1 MGVLASAVL
10 GQTVTGLLSFV
21 SLAAAIEV
29 SPTPTHIQLAL
40 DRGKQA
46 AAQQRSPETLYA
58 RFGNA
63 DPAQPEGFLL
73 TKLGG
78 LSVLAAHMALRGL
91 EPSTADVAHVI
102 EASTMLVGATI
113 VGERPDFAVNSYMVL
128 DQEGRTIK
136 PLTVRADSQAERRA
150 TWPESQKFLAKIVAT
165 FRYNDFD
172 PNARTTI
179 TIFPAGGG
187 EVRVVVDFAHIE

>member
-1 MGVLASAVL
+1 MGVWTHAVL
-10 GQTVTGLLSFV
+10 GQTVAALLSFV
-21 SLAAAIEV
+21 GLAAAIEV
-29 SPTPTHIQLAL
+29 NPTPIQIQLAL

-58 RFGNA
+58 RFGNT

-91 EPSTADVAHVI
+91 EPSAADVAHVI
-102 EASTMLVGATI
+102 EASSMLVGATI
-113 VGERPDFAVNSYMVL
+113 VGERPDFAVNSYLVL
-128 DQEGRTIK
+128 DQGGRTIK
-136 PLTVRADSQAERRA
+136 PLTVRADGQAERRA
-150 TWPESQKFLAKIVAT
+150 TWPEAQKFHAKIVAT

-172 PNARTTI
+172 PHARTTI

-187 EVRVVVDFAHIE
+187 EVHLPLNFKDIE

>member
-1 MGVLASAVL
+1 MGVWTSAVL

-21 SLAAAIEV
+21 GLAAAIEV
-29 SPTPTHIQLAL
+29 SPTPTQIQLAL

-46 AAQQRSPETLYA
+46 AAQQRSPETLYT

-102 EASTMLVGATI
+102 EASSMLVSAMI

-136 PLTVRADSQAERRA
+136 PLTVRADGQADRWA
-150 TWPESQKFLAKIVAT
+150 TWPEPQKFHAKIVAT

-179 TIFPAGGG
+179 MIFPAGGG
-187 EVRVVVDFAHIE
+187 EVRVLVDFAHIE

>member
-1 MGVLASAVL
+1 MGVWTSAVL
-10 GQTVTGLLSFV
+10 GQTVPGLLSFV
-21 SLAAAIEV
+21 GLAVAIEV
-29 SPTPTHIQLAL
+29 SPTPTHIQVAL

-46 AAQQRSPETLYA
+46 AAQHHSPETLYR
-58 RFGNA
+58 RFGGI
-63 DPAQPEGFLL
+63 DSVLTEGVLL

-78 LSVLAAHMALRGL
+78 LSVLAAHMALRGF
-91 EPSTADVAHVI
+91 EPSAADVAHVI
-102 EASTMLVGATI
+102 EASTMLVSATI

-136 PLTVRADSQAERRA
+136 PFTVRVDGQADRRT

-187 EVRVVVDFAHIE
+187 EVRVLVDFAHLE